1 MTAILGIFA
10 SDGCPTDEALVARML
25 GRMGSRGSARASVWR
40 EGGVVIAIS
49 RHEWEFGPGFSGPV
63 LIVQDGDHVI
73 AADASLYYRDDLRR
87 KLAARGVR
95 PKGQTPSHLILAA
108 YQAFGEK
115 CPEILEGDFSFVIWD
130 RKARR
135 VVAARDFAGK
145 RPLYYAELNNG
156 RTLVVASSVGA
167 ILEHPA
173 CPTTLNLFAIGATAA
188 NLWAA
193 HDETCYKATKPVAA
207 AHTIVADI
215 HSSIRVQINRHWTP
229 PSFDGG
235 SAVAFDTAAEELRDL
250 LCRATA
256 ERLAEVGPT
265 SVWMSGGADSPA
277 VFASGQK
284 VLEQAND
291 GRRLL
296 PISVSYPRGD
306 QGREDEL
313 IELIAERWKTP
324 IHWIDSLTI
333 PIFDRPTVRAAERDE
348 PFAHAFEMWIRA
360 LAAGCRTVGARIVL
374 DGNGGDQLFYA
385 SDYYL
390 SDLLR
395 AGALRTLRSQWR
407 MKRLSGIQNFW
418 ALAVQPQIPNPVRA
432 VARNV
437 GLEHLVCNSFNR
449 PLPAWID
456 RRFASGHG
464 LREREAKGS
473 RKREG
478 ETCSAFEAR
487 WFLTQQY
494 GPRVFSLL
502 GQLTLENGVES
513 RSPLY
518 DQRVVAFAATRPRS
532 ERSSGRRTKQLL
544 GRAMRELLPASVL
557 VPRPFKTG
565 LMGGLFDRGFAAGL
579 PTLSAHAFDQSCRL
593 AALGVVNLT
602 KLRSAV
608 TEYESTHDGMLGIS
622 LFLTLQTE
630 LWLRTHCADAQQ
642 SDLCSPA
649 NAPAIFADATSAA

>member
-1 MTAILGIFA
+1 
-10 SDGCPTDEALVARML
+10 
-25 GRMGSRGSARASVWR
+25 
-40 EGGVVIAIS
+40 VIAIS

-87 KLAARGVR
+87 KLAAKGVR

-115 CPEILEGDFSFVIWD
+115 CPEMLEGDFSFVIWD

-156 RTLVVASSVGA
+156 RTLIAASSVGA

-173 CPTTLNLFAIGATAA
+173 CPNTLNLFAIAGTAA

-193 HDETCYKATKPVAA
+193 HDETSYQAINVAAA

-235 SAVAFDTAAEELRDL
+235 SAVAFDTAAEQLRDL

-284 VLEQAND
+284 VLEQGND
-291 GRRLL
+291 GRQLL
-296 PISVSYPRGD
+296 PISVSYPLGD
-306 QGREDEL
+306 QGREDEI
-313 IELIAERWKTP
+313 IESIAKRWETP
-324 IHWIDSLTI
+324 VHWIDSLTI
-333 PIFDRPTVRAAERDE
+333 PIFDHPTERAADRDE
-348 PFAHAFEMWIRA
+348 PFAHAFEMFIRA
-360 LAAGCRTVGARIVL
+360 LTAGSRTVGARVAL
-374 DGNGGDQLFYA
+374 DGNGGDQLFCV

-407 MKRLSGIQNFW
+407 MKGLRGIRSFW
-418 ALAVQPQIPNPVRA
+418 ALAVQAQIPDPVRA
-432 VARNV
+432 AARNV
-437 GLEHLVCNSFNR
+437 GLENLVCNAFNR

-456 RRFASGHG
+456 RRFASRHG
-464 LREREAKGS
+464 LQEREAKGS
-473 RKREG
+473 RRREA

-494 GPRVFSLL
+494 GPKVASLL
-502 GQLTLENGVES
+502 GRLTLENGVES

-518 DQRVVAFAATRPRS
+518 DQRVVAFAATRPRW
-532 ERSSGRRTKQLL
+532 ERSSGKRTKQLL
-544 GRAMRELLPASVL
+544 GRAMRELLPAGVL

-565 LMGGLFDRGFAAGL
+565 LTGGLFHRGFAAGASS
-579 PTLSAHAFDQSCRL
+579 LSAHAFDQSCRL

-608 TEYESTHDGMLGIS
+608 TEYESTHDGMLGLS

-630 LWLRTHCADAQQ
+630 LWLRTRCADVQQ
-642 SDLCSPA
+642 SDLRTPI
-649 NAPAIFADATSAA
+649 NVPAIFAAATNAA